1 MILLWDIIPDRQQS
15 IARTNVSH
23 PPKQCELCRRETALT
38 RHHLIPRTLHGRK
51 RIRRRFSREAL
62 HGSIL
67 WVCRA
72 CHSKIHTTFTEME
85 LAQHYYKRE
94 MLLQHD
100 EIRRFVDWLAG
111 KPDGFKPKKRI
122 RRR

>member
-1 MILLWDIIPDRQQS
+1 MSEQPGY
-15 IARTNVSH
+15 
-23 PPKQCELCRRETALT
+23 CELCRRKAPLT

-51 RIRRRFSREAL
+51 RIRRSFSREEL

-72 CHSKIHTTFTEME
+72 CHSKIHATFTEME
-85 LAQHYYKRE
+85 LAQRFYKHE
-94 MLLQHD
+94 QLLQHE
-100 EIRRFVDWLAG
+100 EIRRFVAWLSG
-111 KPDGFKPKKRI
+111 KPAGFKPKKTI